1 MRDILIRAGKT
12 FIQALLGSLAIT
24 LPSSDLT
31 DTAVIKSILIGAIAS
46 SISAVMNYIISLL
59 NKDNIIESR

>member
-1 MRDILIRAGKT
+1 MKDILIRAGKT

-31 DTAVIKSILIGAIAS
+31 NEAVMKSVLVGALAS
-46 SISAVMNYIISLL
+46 ALSAVMNFVISLL
-59 NKDNIIESR
+59 NKGDE